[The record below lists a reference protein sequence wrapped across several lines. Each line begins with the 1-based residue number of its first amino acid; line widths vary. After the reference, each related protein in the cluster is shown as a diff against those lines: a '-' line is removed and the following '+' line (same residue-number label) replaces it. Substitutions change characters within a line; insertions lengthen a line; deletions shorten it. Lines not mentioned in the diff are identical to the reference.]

1 MRYLMRQKLFSFGD
15 DFTIRDDKGND
26 AFFVDGKVLSIRNK
40 LSFQDM
46 SGNELAF
53 IKQKLLSLSAS
64 YEIYRRGDL
73 YATVKKELFTE
84 PEALFVKSTPSL
96 LPKTL
101 MLVASTNTG
110 FTVVV
115 ALMAAFVF
123 VKSQSRTNSE
133 PCVVKLA
140 LIPLVPWFWK
150 WQSFTKTRWQRV

>member
-1 MRYLMRQKLFSFGD
+1 MLLLVKWQWVTLTKQLGPAETALPV
-15 DFTIRDDKGND
+15 TI
-26 AFFVDGKVLSIRNK
+26 L
-40 LSFQDM
+40 
-46 SGNELAF
+46 
-53 IKQKLLSLSAS
+53 
-64 YEIYRRGDL
+64 
-73 YATVKKELFTE
+73 VKKELFTE